1 MVEARVAFRR
11 FSAMFTELVSAVGGL
26 MGAGLAL
33 FIAFCIAVGVL
44 VGALLFALLPFVFF
58 FRTGE

>member
-1 MVEARVAFRR
+1 MI
-11 FSAMFTELVSAVGGL
+11 TELVSAVGGL

-33 FIAFCIAVGVL
+33 IIAFCIAVGVV

>member
-1 MVEARVAFRR
+1 
-11 FSAMFTELVSAVGGL
+11 MFAELVSTVGGL

-33 FIAFCIAVGVL
+33 FIAFCIAVGAA
-44 VGALLFALLPFVFF
+44 VGALLFAMLPFVFF